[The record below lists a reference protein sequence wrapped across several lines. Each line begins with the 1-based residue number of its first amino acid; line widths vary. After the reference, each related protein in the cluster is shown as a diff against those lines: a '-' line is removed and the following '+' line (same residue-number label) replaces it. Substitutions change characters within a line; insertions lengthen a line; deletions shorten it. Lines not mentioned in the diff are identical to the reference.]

1 MKGFS
6 NYLHRRGLFV
16 APICWNK
23 GKDNLVPGAFPL
35 SVLGGGGGGGV
46 EERLPRTDS
55 YFRISDTSIHKTMSQ
70 PREDDGAK

>member
-35 SVLGGGGGGGV
+35 SVLGGGGGGGGGEV
-46 EERLPRTDS
+46 APNRLLFS
-55 YFRISDTSIHKTMSQ
+55 NFRHFYS
-70 PREDDGAK
+70 